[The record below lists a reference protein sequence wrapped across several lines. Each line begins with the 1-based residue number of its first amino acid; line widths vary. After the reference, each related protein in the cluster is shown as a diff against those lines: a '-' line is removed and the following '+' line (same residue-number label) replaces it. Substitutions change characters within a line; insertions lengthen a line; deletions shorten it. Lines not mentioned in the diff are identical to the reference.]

1 MGTAEPAGKRGG
13 EEGGGYVVTGT
24 WDYCS
29 GIAHATHF
37 MGNALVAGTTDRI
50 AVVIPREQVTVLD
63 DWGGGAVLGM
73 NASGSNSV
81 RVDAVFVPAHRTA
94 PGDWTHLDT
103 QAPGVALQRA
113 ASQDSWMSRPR
124 MLRPSSMSR

>member
-1 MGTAEPAGKRGG
+1 M
-13 EEGGGYVVTGT
+13 VSGT

-37 MGNALVAGTTDRI
+37 MGNALIAGTTDRI
-50 AVVIPREQVTVLD
+50 AVVIPREQVAVLD
-63 DWGGGAVLGM
+63 DWGDGAVPGM

-94 PGDWTHLDT
+94 PGDWTHWT
-103 QAPGVALQRA
+103 PRRPASPCTATRCTAAGSTRSTTRA
-113 ASQDSWMSRPR
+113 WSSR
-124 MLRPSSMSR
+124 